1 MMRGM
6 FSAISGLKVHQTM
19 LDVTA
24 NDLAN
29 VNTVGFKA
37 SRTTFKDSLTQLY
50 RSGAAST
57 SGQGGAN
64 PAQVGLGVSIG
75 SIDNQ
80 MTTGSMQ
87 TTGNPLDVAIQGEG
101 WFRVANGAPSPSTIL
116 SAGTT
121 NGITNYT
128 RAGNFTRNDQGYL
141 VTQEGF
147 YVMGSTKPL
156 PDATAADC
164 YINIPSG
171 ATDVAIAQ
179 DGSVSFV
186 PPAGWTPDPAL
197 PAIAANGRAIAGY
210 ISLAKFPNENGL
222 ERASGN
228 RWVPNGASGTEVE
241 GTPGAGFG
249 FTSAGAVEMSNVD
262 LATEFTTMIAA
273 QRGFQAN
280 SRVISTADEMLQD
293 LVNLKR

>member
-24 NDLAN
+24 NNLAN
-29 VNTVGFKA
+29 VNTVGFKS

-50 RSGAAST
+50 RSGAASS

-64 PAQVGLGVSIG
+64 AAQIGLGVAIG
-75 SIDNQ
+75 SIDNL
-80 MTTGSMQ
+80 MTTGSIQ
-87 TTGNPLDVAIQGEG
+87 STGNPLDVAIQGDG
-101 WFRVANGAPSPSTIL
+101 WFRVSNGTPTAGNVL

-121 NGITNYT
+121 NGLANYT
-128 RAGNFTRNDQGYL
+128 RAGDFTRNDAGYL
-141 VTQEGF
+141 VTQEGY

-164 YINIPSG
+164 YINIPAG
-171 ATDVAIAQ
+171 ATDVAIGQ

-186 PPAGWTPDPAL
+186 PPTGWAQDPAL
-197 PAIAANGRAIAGY
+197 PPVSANGRAVAGY
-210 ISLAKFPNENGL
+210 ISLAKFPNDAGL
-222 ERASGN
+222 ERNSGN
-228 RWVPNGASGTEVE
+228 RWTATGASGTETE
-241 GTPGAGFG
+241 GTPGGDFG
-249 FTSAGAVEMSNVD
+249 FTSAGAIEMSNVD
-262 LATEFTTMIAA
+262 LATEFTTMITA

-293 LVNLKR
+293 LVNLKH